1 MKISNADP
9 ALARCTINGKDLLQL
24 KNETRI
30 ANRFNS
36 LLRFVFL
43 SLNESNIYS
52 HFSQVINDYI
62 DMRKIKFEL
71 DIYVKTEFLDLKA
84 HILLRQINH
93 QNLIKHPQLIY
104 LRFLWMLLLKLHS
117 HPHPQAEF
125 SFRVKG
131 AIVDREVLLVS
142 QQIPAQLSQMP
153 TIAL

>member
-71 DIYVKTEFLDLKA
+71 DIYGENG
-84 HILLRQINH
+84 ILR
-93 QNLIKHPQLIY
+93 P
-104 LRFLWMLLLKLHS
+104 
-117 HPHPQAEF
+117 
-125 SFRVKG
+125 KG
-131 AIVDREVLLVS
+131 AHTFTTD
-142 QQIPAQLSQMP
+142 
-153 TIAL
+153 